1 MKTIKNIILNQKENI
16 LNLMDNYEILNKLG
30 GGSFA
35 EVYKA
40 IEKKTG
46 EYVAIKILKKKY
58 SNWEECLELR
68 ETKSLKK

>member
-40 IEKKTG
+40 IEKKQ
-46 EYVAIKILKKKY
+46 E
-58 SNWEECLELR
+58 NM
-68 ETKSLKK
+68 

>member
-1 MKTIKNIILNQKENI
+1 MKTIKNINLNQKENI

-40 IEKKTG
+40 IEKKNRR
-46 EYVAIKILKKKY
+46 ICSNKNFKKKIFK
-58 SNWEECLELR
+58 LGRMLR
-68 ETKSLKK
+68 TT

>member
-58 SNWEECLELR
+58 SNWE
-68 ETKSLKK
+68 